1 MKKFNLF
8 LALILF
14 SSINLLAQDNSQI
27 VLENDFIKM
36 EINKTTGAIQGVYNK
51 QTKWQLIRQP
61 KLAMGLQLLIPL
73 PDQRNHN
80 AKSEDQILSKV
91 EKINNQE
98 CKLSWDKIEGERIK
112 DLDIKVA
119 SIIKLEG
126 SAIIFGLTVENNSD
140 YRVDEISYPCFGGVR
155 PPANTKIFR
164 TRTINMCGGF
174 QNTGMLSPFPQERGY
189 WGNFY
194 PQFLNEF
201 PTGRCVMPFELI
213 ELDDQGIYFGC
224 HDTASNNI
232 YFLHE
237 FKPGFVDSKKNIIP
251 ETDEISGIPAGY
263 MFSMVRTPFLKPGE
277 KLTFT
282 PVEFQMY
289 KGGWHEGVQSYID
302 WHNTWY
308 KQKPHPSWIN
318 DVDCWQSISMLD
330 PVGTIV
336 FRYKDLVGIAD
347 EAKAKG
353 VKALQVIGWN
363 KGGLDGGMPYFDTD
377 PRLGT
382 KEEFKDAI
390 QKIEK
395 SGVHVLLL
403 CKFGWSDATIPE
415 FEKDIKP
422 YTVKDFYG
430 KNELYD
436 FSGYQTMTGSGT
448 VGAYMCYL
456 SEDYRKIV
464 LKQLEKM
471 IDLGVSGI
479 QYDQLMPGGNCFD
492 TAHHHRWGES
502 VCKGAVILAED
513 FYNTVQKLNKNFLLS
528 GEGPSD
534 QVSQY
539 YPLNY
544 IRTGDFYYWVQKH
557 VPVWKYI
564 NPDMKFATCI
574 IGWDDR
580 EMINQCLN
588 YGYIITYEPYH
599 FKGKLSDF
607 PLTVEYGQKA
617 QELRSRLWDYIWLGK
632 FLDTKGADVKFLK
645 SDANGYYSVFEN
657 MNNGKKAIVISND
670 DKTKPMTVKVA
681 LPGKNAG
688 FDIYNTDNKDI
699 NVYKNNCVVPPRS
712 LIVLVEK

>member
-1 MKKFNLF
+1 MKAIFLFLSVTMLNAINLF
-8 LALILF
+8 
-14 SSINLLAQDNSQI
+14 AQDNPQM

-36 EINKTTGAIQGVYNK
+36 EINKTTGAIEGVYNK
-51 QTKWQLIRQP
+51 QTKWQVIRQP
-61 KLAMGLQLLIPL
+61 DLAIGLQLLIPL

-80 AKSEDQILSKV
+80 AKSEDQILSRI

-98 CKLSWDKIEGERIK
+98 CKLFWDKVEGERVK

-119 SIIKLEG
+119 STIKLEG
-126 SAIIFGLTVENNSD
+126 SAITFDLKVENNSD
-140 YRVDEISYPCFGGVR
+140 YRIDEISYPCFGGVR
-155 PPANTKIFR
+155 PPVGTKTFR

-174 QNTGMLSPFPQERGY
+174 QNTGMLSPFPQARGY
-189 WGNFY
+189 WGDFY
-194 PQFLNEF
+194 PSFLNNF
-201 PTGRCVMPFELI
+201 PDVTCVMPFELI
-213 ELDDQGIYFGC
+213 EVDDQGIYFGS
-224 HDTASNNI
+224 HDSANNNI

-237 FKPGFVDSKKNIIP
+237 FKPGFVDSKQNIIP

-263 MFSMVRTPFLKPGE
+263 VFSMIRTPFLMPGE
-277 KLTFT
+277 KITFI

-289 KGGWHEGVQSYID
+289 TGGWHEGLQPYIE
-302 WHNTWY
+302 WRKSWY
-308 KQKPHPSWIN
+308 KQKPQPAWIN

-330 PVGTIV
+330 PVGTVILK
-336 FRYKDLVGIAD
+336 YNDLVDLAA
-347 EAKAKG
+347 EAKSKG

-363 KGGLDGGMPYFDTD
+363 KGGLDGGMPYFETD

-382 KEEFKDAI
+382 REEFKNAI
-390 QKIEK
+390 QEIEK

-403 CKFGWSDATIPE
+403 CKFGWADATIPE
-415 FEKDIKP
+415 FEKDVKP

-430 KNELYD
+430 KNELYG
-436 FSGYQTMTGSGT
+436 FSGYQTITGSGT
-448 VGAYMCYL
+448 AGAYMCYL
-456 SEDYRKIV
+456 SEYFRKIV
-464 LKQLEKM
+464 LKQLENM
-471 IDLGVSGI
+471 IELGVSGI

-492 TAHHHRWGES
+492 TTHNHRWGES
-502 VCKGAVILAED
+502 ICKGAVILAED
-513 FYNTVQKLNKNFLLS
+513 FYDTVQKLNKNFLLS

-544 IRTGDFYYWVQKH
+544 IRTSDYYYWVQKH

-580 EMINQCLN
+580 EMINQCMM

-617 QELRSRLWDYIWLGK
+617 QELRKRLWDYIWLGK
-632 FLDTKGADVKFLK
+632 FLDTKGADVKFQNA
-645 SDANGYYSVFEN
+645 DVNGYYSVFEN
-657 MNNGKKAIVISND
+657 IKNGRKAIIIAND
-670 DKTKPMTVKVA
+670 DKIKPLIVEVA
-681 LPGKNAG
+681 LQGKKAG
-688 FDIYNTDNKDI
+688 FDIYNMDNKD
-699 NVYKNNCVVPPRS
+699 VSTYKNNCIVPPRS